1 MSSIIIYIPI
11 LVYGNNSIENVRK
24 ELHLN
29 SLTICPET
37 AKPNLTFT
45 TEEKAGLFVD
55 KLK

>member
-1 MSSIIIYIPI
+1 MPI

-29 SLTICPET
+29 HNFQLPSLTICQET
-37 AKPNLTFT
+37 AKPNLIFT